1 MSLEGD
7 SLWERTKPRNISY
20 KVGVKFG
27 DIISNKVSDI
37 RTRVRQA
44 VFTHEDT
51 DVGGDGGKVS

>member
-7 SLWERTKPRNISY
+7 SLWERAKPRIISY

-37 RTRVRQA
+37 RTRVRQT
-44 VFTHEDT
+44 VFIHERH
-51 DVGGDGGKVS
+51 